1 MARRL
6 KKDGAPS
13 PNSTEIMEGVNLLT
27 DSKYG
32 VCVDGAE
39 ETIEM
44 YENGQI
50 SREQLYDT
58 ILNLDVVYHSRV
70 ESSEE

>member
-1 MARRL
+1 
-6 KKDGAPS
+6 
-13 PNSTEIMEGVNLLT
+13 MEGVNLLT

-32 VCVDGAE
+32 VCVEGAE